1 MSELINNRRHK
12 RELMKE
18 LIMELHQGKS
28 VDEVKER
35 FASLI
40 EGVSPA
46 EISAMEQS
54 LIAQGLPVE
63 EVQRLCDVHAA
74 VFKGSLEEYHRAAA
88 APQYASGHPVD
99 TFKRENRQIEKL
111 IEDSIIPA
119 IESLKKSPDEE
130 GKERLAK
137 AFKQL
142 WEIDKHY
149 SRKENLLFPYLEK
162 HGITAPPKVM
172 WGVDD
177 EIRDLIKQLMGP
189 SEGSSPEKLVAT
201 AQVAI
206 NRVKEM
212 IYKEENILF
221 PMALDTLTK
230 EEWEQIAQESDDIG
244 YCLYQPEVVEQE
256 ASSQPAEL
264 ISPGEIRL
272 ETGVLNLEELT
283 GILNHLPVDITFVDK
298 DNIVRYFSQ
307 GKERIFARTKAII
320 GRKVEN
326 CHPPASV
333 HVVEKLIAD
342 FKSGAKEN
350 EDFWLR
356 LGDAY
361 VYIRYFAVRDE
372 KGEYLGTLEVTQNIA
387 PIQKIEGEK
396 RLVSG

>member
-28 VDEVKER
+28 VEEVKER

-111 IEDSIIPA
+111 IEDSIIPS
-119 IESLKKSPDEE
+119 IRSLKNHRMR
-130 GKERLAK
+130 KEK
-137 AFKQL
+137 APGQGIKQL

-172 WGVDD
+172 WG
-177 EIRDLIKQLMGP
+177 
-189 SEGSSPEKLVAT
+189 
-201 AQVAI
+201 
-206 NRVKEM
+206 
-212 IYKEENILF
+212 
-221 PMALDTLTK
+221 
-230 EEWEQIAQESDDIG
+230 
-244 YCLYQPEVVEQE
+244 
-256 ASSQPAEL
+256 
-264 ISPGEIRL
+264 
-272 ETGVLNLEELT
+272 
-283 GILNHLPVDITFVDK
+283 
-298 DNIVRYFSQ
+298 
-307 GKERIFARTKAII
+307 
-320 GRKVEN
+320 
-326 CHPPASV
+326 
-333 HVVEKLIAD
+333 
-342 FKSGAKEN
+342 
-350 EDFWLR
+350 
-356 LGDAY
+356 
-361 VYIRYFAVRDE
+361 
-372 KGEYLGTLEVTQNIA
+372 
-387 PIQKIEGEK
+387 
-396 RLVSG
+396 